1 LCRRRDVLREFHRRE
16 YTLGQ
21 TTDRC
26 LSEFQQEIGEGGRNA
41 LIILSVTLS
50 LLGRHEAG
58 KLSDF
63 TAEIKTL
70 GTLSEKTDLW
80 EGLSEAKKSACRKT
94 SPIRSKTPN
103 FPIFSGSVTVFA
115 DFWLFGPPQSSG

>member
-1 LCRRRDVLREFHRRE
+1 MSQEQYFELRCAVVEMFYGNFIDE
-16 YTLGQ
+16 KYTLGQ

-80 EGLSEAKKSACRKT
+80 EGLSEDEKERMQEDIAYTLENA
-94 SPIRSKTPN
+94 
-103 FPIFSGSVTVFA
+103 
-115 DFWLFGPPQSSG
+115 